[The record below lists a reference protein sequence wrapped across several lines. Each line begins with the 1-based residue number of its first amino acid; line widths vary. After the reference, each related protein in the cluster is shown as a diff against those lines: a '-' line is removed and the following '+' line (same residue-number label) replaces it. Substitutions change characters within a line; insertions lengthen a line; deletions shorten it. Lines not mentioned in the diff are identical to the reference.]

1 MFLQVLTVT
10 MPAKFELKN
19 VPLSPV
25 NYSTQLNKLEPTSY
39 AKKKKMLAYII
50 NLVYLK
56 CNQNGSGF
64 RYPLFSWYQHK

>member
-39 AKKKKMLAYII
+39 AKKKKMLAYIKS
-50 NLVYLK
+50 YLLK
-56 CNQNGSGF
+56 MQSKWF
-64 RYPLFSWYQHK
+64 RF